1 MALHGGSGLLE
12 HPKDSEDDNAVSIWR
27 LPALRLIIQLP
38 GMRQVHVAQG
48 LFGAQSPKPTNL
60 LSLGVATSN
69 IGKRPSLWY
78 VDYDAS
84 AQRFSRPR

>member
-1 MALHGGSGLLE
+1 MEGQDCLSIRKTAKTTMLS
-12 HPKDSEDDNAVSIWR
+12 DAVSIWR

-48 LFGAQSPKPTNL
+48 LFGAQSPKPTTL